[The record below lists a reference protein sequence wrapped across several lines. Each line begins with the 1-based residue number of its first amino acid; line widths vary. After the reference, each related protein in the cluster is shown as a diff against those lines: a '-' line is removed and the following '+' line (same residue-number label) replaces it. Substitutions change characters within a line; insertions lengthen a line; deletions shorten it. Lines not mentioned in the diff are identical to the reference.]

1 MNKLPERLKLLRKEN
16 NYNQKHVAKYL
27 NLAISSYSGYENGV
41 YEPGIDSL
49 IKLANLYNV
58 TTDYLLGHID
68 SKLSPDE
75 LLLISELE
83 LTNEEL
89 MKKYIIT
96 VDNEELPVET
106 LLQIIDAARSL
117 KELAAS
123 LKKLDRVKEL
133 KNK

>member
-1 MNKLPERLKLLRKEN
+1 MNKLPIRLKLLRKEN
-16 NYNQKHVAKYL
+16 NYNQKHVAEYL

-41 YEPGIDSL
+41 YEPGMDSL

-58 TTDYLLGHID
+58 TTDYLLGNID

-96 VDNEELPVET
+96 VDHEELPIKT
-106 LLQIIDAARSL
+106 LLQIIDAARALKDLAKSMKELERL
-117 KELAAS
+117 KEL
-123 LKKLDRVKEL
+123 KK
-133 KNK
+133 